1 MSIQSTF
8 KRYAPMAARVAVYVP
23 GTVGVDSA
31 DNDAAA
37 RMVEHVA
44 GRLSELF
51 GGATATDAAG
61 FWMSDA
67 VGLVSEFVRIVYSN
81 TTPEAL
87 DAAAPEIL
95 AIAEHVKS
103 EMRQEA
109 VSVEINGALYII

>member
-1 MSIQSTF
+1 MSIATTF
-8 KRYAPMAARVAVYVP
+8 QKFAPMAARVAVYVP

-31 DNDAAA
+31 DDDAAA

-44 GRLSELF
+44 GKLSELF
-51 GGATATDAAG
+51 GGATATSAAG
-61 FWMSDA
+61 FWMSDS

-87 DAAAPEIL
+87 DAAAADVL